1 VLWFAVWAYRHQRR
15 GDLAQEL
22 AVRTGK
28 VAAVAK
34 TAVPVLDAAYEEADE
49 SVRAWLDAHVFDRL
63 SSAMGKEEKAA
74 VHEVRAEA
82 QVASG
87 PVTG

>member
-1 VLWFAVWAYRHQRR
+1 M
-15 GDLAQEL
+15 
-22 AVRTGK
+22 
-28 VAAVAK
+28 AK
-34 TAVPVLDAAYEEADE
+34 QAVPVLDAAYEEADAG
-49 SVRAWLDAHVFDRL
+49 VKAWLDEHVFARL
-63 SSAMGKEEKAA
+63 SSAMGKEQKAA

>member
-1 VLWFAVWAYRHQRR
+1 M
-15 GDLAQEL
+15 
-22 AVRTGK
+22 
-28 VAAVAK
+28 AK

-49 SVRAWLDAHVFDRL
+49 GVKAWLDEHVFARL

-82 QVASG
+82 QVGSG